1 MPVTQGT
8 PYEDDG
14 QAKKLRVFTLP
25 VSGSVTL
32 YGPEIEIIATP
43 QFQRL
48 GGVKQL
54 GTTYVT
60 FRGALHTR
68 FEHSLGA
75 LHQAEL
81 MIQAIA
87 RNPWSPV
94 DVDDRAR
101 RLARLGA
108 LLHDLPHVPF
118 GHTLEDEFNLLKRH
132 DKNLDRIQA
141 LLWDGPIGQILQAAL
156 GDEDT
161 TELRRILEAKEEADF
176 AALEMP
182 FVGDI
187 VGNTVCADLLD
198 YVPRDLTAC
207 GMPVALGDR
216 FLDFLTITAEDEG
229 ADVDRGRIA
238 LDLDKGGM
246 PRPDVESEVIKLLA
260 YRYELAERVYF
271 HHAKNAASVMIG
283 RAVQEAGLA
292 SGPDSTPAQD
302 KNFWYL
308 SDEMLLQSLANPAVA
323 DALGLV
329 GIEQG
334 DLNLAAS
341 LAKGVLERRLHKIAY
356 LAVHDDLAD
365 GVARI
370 AADFGKPDGRRALE
384 EHLAKLAGVPSGAV
398 LVHVPTPSMMEKDA
412 MVRVRTTHR
421 EIITLQ
427 SWDDRHSRRVS
438 ALKEAHRRLW
448 RVTVYLDPRYKSQTA
463 VLAAAAQDELG
474 GRNRYGVTEAPSN
487 YLLSVF
493 KTIAPAEQWTTADE
507 PALLEAV
514 ASAAIETW
522 DQAENAVRQSV
533 ATYRQAQA
541 TAAAAA
547 PGDSASD
554 APHGQAPSA

>member
-1 MPVTQGT
+1 M
-8 PYEDDG
+8 
-14 QAKKLRVFTLP
+14 RVFTLP
-25 VSGSVTL
+25 VSGSVAL
-32 YGPEIEIIATP
+32 YGPEVEIVGTP
-43 QFQRL
+43 EFQRL
-48 GGVKQL
+48 AGIKQL

-87 RNPWSPV
+87 RNPWSPAP
-94 DVDDRAR
+94 VDDRAR
-101 RLARLGA
+101 RFARLGS

-132 DKNLDRIQA
+132 DENPERIDG
-141 LLWDGPIGQILQAAL
+141 LLWNGPIGAILTKAL
-156 GDEDT
+156 GPDDAA
-161 TELRRILEAKEEADF
+161 ELRRVLSAKKDEDF
-176 AALEMP
+176 AQLEMP

-216 FLDFLTITAEDEG
+216 FLDFLTVTSDDEG
-229 ADVDRGRIA
+229 SAVDRGRIA

-292 SGPDSTPAQD
+292 SGPESTLQQD
-302 KNFWYL
+302 RNFWYL
-308 SDEMLLQSLANPAVA
+308 SDEMLLQALARPAVA
-323 DALGLV
+323 DALGLER
-329 GIEQG
+329 GTG
-334 DLNLAAS
+334 AHNLDLASALAQ
-341 LAKGVLERRLHKIAY
+341 GVLSRRLYKIAY

-365 GVARI
+365 GASRI
-370 AADFGKPDGRRALE
+370 STEYGKPEARRALE
-384 EHLAKLAGVPSGAV
+384 ERLAKLAGVPGGAV
-398 LVHVPTPSMMEKDA
+398 LVHVPKTSMMEKDA
-412 MVRVRTTHR
+412 LVRVRTGQR
-421 EIITLQ
+421 EIISLQ
-427 SWDDRHSRRVS
+427 AWDDRHSRRVS

-448 RVTVYLDPRYKSQTA
+448 RVTVYLDPTHSAKAQ

-474 GRNRYGVTEAPSN
+474 GCNRYRVPAPPSA
-487 YLLSVF
+487 YLTSVF
-493 KTIAPAEQWTTADE
+493 RDLAQVEGWTHEDEAALAEVFASSSIATRADAE
-507 PALLEAV
+507 ALVKA
-514 ASAAIETW
+514 
-522 DQAENAVRQSV
+522 SV
-533 ATYRQAQA
+533 AVHKETH
-541 TAAAAA
+541 A
-547 PGDSASD
+547 P
-554 APHGQAPSA
+554 PSVEV